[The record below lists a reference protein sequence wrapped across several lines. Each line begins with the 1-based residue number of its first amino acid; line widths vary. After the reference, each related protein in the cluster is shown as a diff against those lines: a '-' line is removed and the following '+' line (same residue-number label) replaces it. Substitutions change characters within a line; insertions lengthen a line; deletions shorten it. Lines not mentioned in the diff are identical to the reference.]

1 MSDKEM
7 TAPSGQEE
15 VKEELTV
22 EESFAALEKI
32 TARLESEDV
41 TLEESFHLAH
51 VCTEEGV
58 SQPCDSIDGNN
69 CDHTR
74 LPDISCNGI
83 LWLGTTDYYH

>member
-32 TARLESEDV
+32 SARLESEDV
-41 TLEESFHLAH
+41 TREESVHLYQ
-51 VCTEEGV
+51 EGMKLLKSV
-58 SQPCDSIDGNN
+58 HDKLDGYEKKMQ
-69 CDHTR
+69 
-74 LPDISCNGI
+74 I
-83 LWLGTTDYYH
+83 LTGDGSLEDFE

>member
-32 TARLESEDV
+32 SARLESEDV
-41 TLEESFHLAH
+41 TLEKLLKSVHDKL
-51 VCTEEGV
+51 
-58 SQPCDSIDGNN
+58 DGYEKKMQ
-69 CDHTR
+69 
-74 LPDISCNGI
+74 I
-83 LWLGTTDYYH
+83 LTGDGSLEDFE

>member
-32 TARLESEDV
+32 SARLESEDV
-41 TLEESFHLAH
+41 TLEESFHLYQ
-51 VCTEEGV
+51 EGMNV
-58 SQPCDSIDGNN
+58 YDTDNNELFWDGIESQKAEF
-69 CDHTR
+69 
-74 LPDISCNGI
+74 GI
-83 LWLGTTDYYH
+83 